1 MKTAG
6 MHDLS
11 DDQLL
16 TLAQDGGEGAFAE
29 LMSRNSSS
37 SFKLALSILKDR
49 QDAED
54 EVQNSYWNAWRY
66 LGRFQRDSKFS
77 TWISRIVINQCLMR
91 LRKARKASFLYLDEG
106 ADEGNVGVMELP
118 DRGPTPEAELGGK
131 EVSAILHREIRR
143 MPPIF
148 RSVLVLRDLDELSME
163 DVAERLGIS
172 LVAAKSRLMRAR
184 AELRQRLEKQY
195 GPSGRTVV
203 PA

>member
-1 MKTAG
+1 MR
-6 MHDLS
+6 DLS
-11 DDQLL
+11 DDALL
-16 TLAQDGGEGAFAE
+16 TLAQEKNEAAFEE
-29 LMSRNSSS
+29 LMRRNSSS

-54 EVQNSYWNAWRY
+54 ELQNSYWNAWRY

-91 LRKARKASFLYLDEG
+91 LRKARKASFFYLDEG
-106 ADEGNVGVMELP
+106 AAGGEMGVMELP

-131 EVSAILHREIRR
+131 EMSAILHREIRR

-148 RSVLVLRDLDELSME
+148 RTVLVLRDLEELPMD
-163 DVAERLGIS
+163 DVAVRLGIT
-172 LVAAKSRLMRAR
+172 LVAAKSRLIRAR
-184 AELRQRLEKQY
+184 AELRQRLDRQLR
-195 GPSGRTVV
+195 PSGRTAV